1 MRLVCTK
8 EDETLDALDEALSLL
23 DTTKDDEPSTLEL
36 IESSVLEVS
45 EELGSLIEVETEA
58 LVIVL
63 EVDSIVEDGLETED
77 KKDDPSEVQL
87 LKIITHGIKW

>member
-1 MRLVCTK
+1 
-8 EDETLDALDEALSLL
+8 
-23 DTTKDDEPSTLEL
+23 
-36 IESSVLEVS
+36 
-45 EELGSLIEVETEA
+45 
-58 LVIVL
+58 VIVF

>member
-1 MRLVCTK
+1 L
-8 EDETLDALDEALSLL
+8 
-23 DTTKDDEPSTLEL
+23 
-36 IESSVLEVS
+36 LEVS
-45 EELGSLIEVETEA
+45 EELGSLIDVETEA